1 MNMELRNAIEYDVEE
16 AYKLFKPLHENVC
29 YSELDPTMETKR
41 TPFITSKEA
50 FIETLKDTNI
60 FFIVLKETEEKVI
73 GYIILPVFNSGIAQI
88 KEIMIAPELKQHGY
102 GKKAVKLLIEGLRE
116 DETISIIKVF
126 SATIATDNFYSA
138 CNFRFTSGDTYEF
151 KLR

>member
-1 MNMELRNAIEYDVEE
+1 MNIELRNVLEYDVGK
-16 AYKLFKPLHENVC
+16 AYGVFKLLHENLS
-29 YSELDPTMETKR
+29 YSELDPAMEMER
-41 TPFITSKEA
+41 QPFITSKEA
-50 FIETLKDTNI
+50 FVETLNDTNI

-73 GYIILPVFNSGIAQI
+73 GYIILPVFNNGIAQI
-88 KEIMIAPELKQHGY
+88 KEIAIASEFKQKGY
-102 GKKAVKLLIEGLRE
+102 GKKAMKLLIEGLRE
-116 DETISIIKVF
+116 DETISVIKVF